1 MAHQFFFNP
10 YILDNL
16 PTPSK
21 GFYVVQDLSEPRLR
35 LYITSRGVKSFFV
48 RKRVHGRDKR
58 IIIGKYPDVDIEE
71 ARAKVPEILN
81 QASKKIPIRHKQI
94 SVKKLF
100 DLYLENK
107 VRRNWYSKDKLERAI
122 NRHLI
127 KLFDKKISEVTSSD
141 IANVITEINGPA
153 IAGRMQELLQSV
165 FNYAIDLGYIKKNPV
180 VGLQKVTQNRRVRP
194 LNKQGLLKL
203 FKAINQEENQILRAA
218 FLMLI
223 YGFAPKSKIFSMQW
237 QDLDFNH
244 YTWNNMPLAD
254 AAVVVLQD
262 LPQDSIWVFPGR
274 GMGHLTDPRTAWKK
288 ITSAAGIKNLTMDD
302 VYKFMS
308 RKLIWASDKEDFR
321 NNMNDLIEDF
331 TTEIL

>member
-16 PTPSK
+16 PAPSK
-21 GFYVVQDLSEPRLR
+21 GFDVVQDLSEPRLR

-48 RKRVHGRDKR
+48 RKRVHGHDKR
-58 IIIGKYPDVDIEE
+58 IIIGKYPDIDIEE
-71 ARAKVPEILN
+71 ARAKVPEILE

-122 NRHLI
+122 DRHLV
-127 KLFDKKISEVTSSD
+127 KLFDKKVADVSAEDVSAVISE
-141 IANVITEINGPA
+141 IQGRA

-165 FNYAIDLGYIKKNPV
+165 FNYAIDMGYTKTNPV
-180 VGLQKVTQNRRVRP
+180 RGLQKIEQTRRIRP
-194 LNKQGLLKL
+194 LNKSGLQKL
-203 FKAINQEENQILRAA
+203 FAAINQEENQTLRAA

-244 YTWNNMPLAD
+244 YTWNGMPLSD

-262 LPQDSIWVFPGR
+262 LPQDGVWVFPGR
-274 GMGHLTDPRTAWKK
+274 GMGHLTDPRVAWKK
-288 ITSAAGIKNLTMDD
+288 IIDAAGVKNLTMDD

-308 RKLIWASDKEDFR
+308 RRLIWASDKEDFR
-321 NNMNDLIEDF
+321 NNMNNLIEDF
-331 TTEIL
+331 TSETF